1 MKNINQ
7 KIQLIKEYEQEV
19 LQARDYYIENK
30 RDDNREDLDKL
41 NVELKAIKR
50 IKDIL
55 GID

>member
-7 KIQLIKEYEQEV
+7 KVQLIKEYEQEV
-19 LQARDYYIENK
+19 LKARDYYIENK

>member
-7 KIQLIKEYEQEV
+7 KIQLINEYEQEV
-19 LQARDYYIENK
+19 LQARDFYIENK